1 MTKKSV
7 FRLFIKSSNFSGQKL
22 NVLSASRYALCS
34 LRYAIFVFL
43 MLILALETAT
53 LTGSVA
59 LVEAS
64 MPEDASSPAM
74 KIVAEIT
81 LNLQSTH
88 SERLMPSIHNLFE
101 EASLKIS
108 NLQGIALSLG
118 PGSFTGLRI
127 GVSTVKGLA
136 YALKIPVVGVSTL
149 EALAGN
155 VPYHSA
161 VICPLLDAR
170 KKEVYAAF
178 FQGDEGGTITRK
190 SEDWVLSPEDLC
202 RRVSGQTFFLGNGL
216 EGYREVL
223 RKNLGPLASFA
234 PPELSLP
241 RSLNVAKLSLPKF
254 KAAQTLDLFS
264 FTPIYIRRSEAEIHY
279 EAKEKR

>member
-1 MTKKSV
+1 
-7 FRLFIKSSNFSGQKL
+7 
-22 NVLSASRYALCS
+22 
-34 LRYAIFVFL
+34 

-64 MPEDASSPAM
+64 LAEDSSSPAM
-74 KIVAEIT
+74 KIVGEIT

-108 NLQGIALSLG
+108 DLRGIALGLG

-127 GVSTVKGLA
+127 GASTVKGLA

-155 VPYHSA
+155 VPYHSS
-161 VICPLLDAR
+161 VICPVLDAR
-170 KKEVYAAF
+170 KKEVYAAL
-178 FQGDEGGTITRK
+178 FQGDEGGTIRRQ
-190 SEDWVLSPEDLC
+190 SADWVLSPEDLC
-202 RRVSGQTFFLGNGL
+202 RRISGRTLFLGNGA
-216 EGYREVL
+216 EGYGEVL
-223 RKNLGPLASFA
+223 RKNLGPLALFA

-241 RSLNVAKLSLPKF
+241 RALNVAGLALPKF
-254 KAAQTLDLFS
+254 RTGQTLDLFS

>member
-1 MTKKSV
+1 
-7 FRLFIKSSNFSGQKL
+7 
-22 NVLSASRYALCS
+22 
-34 LRYAIFVFL
+34 

-59 LVEAS
+59 LVDVPAPENAS
-64 MPEDASSPAM
+64 NPVR
-74 KIVAEIT
+74 KVVAEIT
-81 LNLQSTH
+81 LHLQSTH
-88 SERLMPSIHNLFE
+88 SERLMPSIHNLLE
-101 EASLKIS
+101 EASLKIHD
-108 NLQGIALSLG
+108 LQGIALSLG

-149 EALAGN
+149 EALACN
-155 VPYHSA
+155 VPYHSE

-178 FQGDEGGTITRK
+178 FQGDREGTIHRK

-202 RRVSGQTFFLGNGL
+202 RRVSGQTLFLGNGA
-216 EGYREVL
+216 EVYGETL
-223 RKNLGPLASFA
+223 RKILGPRAFFA
-234 PPELSLP
+234 PPELCLP
-241 RSLNVAKLSLPKF
+241 RAVNVAKLSIPKF
-254 KAAQTLDLFS
+254 KTAQTLDLFS

-279 EAKEKR
+279 ESKEMR

>member
-1 MTKKSV
+1 M
-7 FRLFIKSSNFSGQKL
+7 
-22 NVLSASRYALCS
+22 RYALCAM
-34 LRYAIFVFL
+34 RFFP
-43 MLILALETAT
+43 MLILSLETAT

-59 LVEAS
+59 LVDAS

-108 NLQGIALSLG
+108 DLQGIALSLG

-155 VPYHSA
+155 VSYHSA
-161 VICPLLDAR
+161 VICPVLDAR

-178 FQGDEGGTITRK
+178 FQGDEGGTISRK
-190 SEDWVLSPEDLC
+190 SEDWVLSPEELC
-202 RRVSGQTFFLGNGL
+202 RRASGRTLFLGNGV
-216 EGYREVL
+216 EGYGEVL
-223 RKNLGPLASFA
+223 RKNLGSLASFA

-241 RSLNVAKLSLPKF
+241 RALNVAKLSLPKF
-254 KAAQTLDLFS
+254 GAAQTLDLFS
-264 FTPIYIRRSEAEIHY
+264 FTPIYIRRSEAEIHFD
-279 EAKEKR
+279 AKEQRK

>member
-1 MTKKSV
+1 M
-7 FRLFIKSSNFSGQKL
+7 
-22 NVLSASRYALCS
+22 RYALCAM
-34 LRYAIFVFL
+34 RFFL

-59 LVEAS
+59 LVDAS
-64 MPEDASSPAM
+64 TAEDASSPAM
-74 KIVAEIT
+74 KIVGEIT

-88 SERLMPSIHNLFE
+88 SERLMPSIHNLLE
-101 EASLKIS
+101 EASLSIHD
-108 NLQGIALSLG
+108 LQGIALGLG

-149 EALAGN
+149 ETLACN
-155 VPYHSA
+155 VPYYGS
-161 VICPLLDAR
+161 VICPALDAR

-178 FQGDEGGTITRK
+178 FQGGGEGTITRR
-190 SEDWVLSPEDLC
+190 SEDWVLSPENLC
-202 RRVSGQTFFLGNGL
+202 RRVSGQTLFLGNGAVAY
-216 EGYREVL
+216 GEVL
-223 RKNLGPLASFA
+223 RKNLGSLASFA

-241 RSLNVAKLSLPKF
+241 RALNVARLALLKF
-254 KAAQTLDLFS
+254 KTAQTLDLFS

-279 EAKEKR
+279 EAKEQKK

>member
-1 MTKKSV
+1 M
-7 FRLFIKSSNFSGQKL
+7 
-22 NVLSASRYALCS
+22 RYALGAM
-34 LRYAIFVFL
+34 RPFL

-64 MPEDASSPAM
+64 IPEGVSRPAM
-74 KIVAEIT
+74 KIVGEIT

-88 SERLMPSIHNLFE
+88 SERLMPSIRSLLE
-101 EASLKIS
+101 EASLKIHD
-108 NLQGIALSLG
+108 LQGIALSLG

-136 YALKIPVVGVSTL
+136 YALQIPVVGVSTL

-155 VPYHSA
+155 VTYHPA
-161 VICPLLDAR
+161 TICPVLDAR

-178 FQGDEGGTITRK
+178 FRGGDEGAVGRL
-190 SEDWVLSPEDLC
+190 SEDWVLPPEELC
-202 RRVSGQTFFLGNGL
+202 RRVVERTLFLGNGA
-216 EGYREVL
+216 EAYAGIL
-223 RKNLGPLASFA
+223 RKNLGSLAFFA
-234 PPELSLP
+234 SPEFSLP
-241 RSLNVAKLSLPKF
+241 RALTVAKLSLSKF
-254 KAAQTLDLFS
+254 QTGQNLDLFS

-279 EAKEKR
+279 EAKETTK

>member
-1 MTKKSV
+1 
-7 FRLFIKSSNFSGQKL
+7 
-22 NVLSASRYALCS
+22 
-34 LRYAIFVFL
+34 

-53 LTGSVA
+53 LIGSVA
-59 LVEAS
+59 LVDVSTPENAS
-64 MPEDASSPAM
+64 IPGM
-74 KIVAEIT
+74 KVVAEIT
-81 LNLQSTH
+81 INLQSTH
-88 SERLMPSIHNLFE
+88 SERLMPSIHNLLQ
-101 EASLKIS
+101 EASRKIHD
-108 NLQGIALSLG
+108 LQGIALSLG

-136 YALKIPVVGVSTL
+136 YALKVPVVGVSTL

-178 FQGDEGGTITRK
+178 FQGGEDGTIRRK

-202 RRVSGQTFFLGNGL
+202 RRVSERTLFLGNGT
-216 EGYREVL
+216 EAYGEVL
-223 RKNLGPLASFA
+223 RKNLGSRASFA

-241 RSLNVAKLSLPKF
+241 RALSVARLSLPKF
-254 KAAQTLDLFS
+254 KTAQTLDLFS
-264 FTPIYIRRSEAEIHY
+264 FTPIYIRRSEAEIHR
-279 EAKEKR
+279 EAQGEKSESSPI